1 MTTSAHKVHANGV
14 FPMRVAS
21 YNVHGF
27 RGRDGRWNMERIAE
41 VIRELDAHVVGLQ
54 EVVCKRDCPRTMQFG
69 DPRSVLADL
78 AGLTGHHAIT
88 GINMATGRSPC
99 CNALLVKTLP
109 RDVTALDI
117 SLHEREPREVV
128 SAVLGTAA
136 NNVRVATVHV
146 GLGFG
151 ERLGQI
157 RHLVELVEQ
166 WGNERTVILGDF
178 NEWNPLSR
186 SAWRISRKLGAPPCG
201 MTFPAHFPLLPL
213 DRLGVTPDLRLWNAH
228 AHRSRLAREAS
239 DHLPVVGDVMPAQ
252 EPGSDGAS

>member
-1 MTTSAHKVHANGV
+1 
-14 FPMRVAS
+14 MRVAS

-27 RGRDGRWNMERIAE
+27 RGRDGDWSIKRTAQ

-54 EVVCKRDCPRTMQFG
+54 EVVCKRDCPKTMQFG

-78 AGLTGHHAIT
+78 ASLTGHHAIT

-109 RDVTALDI
+109 RDVTAMDI
-117 SLHEREPREVV
+117 SLHDREPREMV
-128 SAVLGTAA
+128 SAVLGTAD
-136 NNVRVATVHV
+136 NKLRLVTVHI

-157 RHLVELVEQ
+157 RHLVEQVQ
-166 WGNERTVILGDF
+166 KWGNERTVILGDF

-186 SAWRISRKLGAPPCG
+186 SAWRIARKLGAPPCG

-213 DRLGVTPDLRLWNAH
+213 DRLGVTPDLRLRNAH
-228 AHRSRLAREAS
+228 AHRSQMAREAS
-239 DHLPVVGDVMPAQ
+239 DHLPVVGEVMSANVS
-252 EPGSDGAS
+252 G